1 MRQTFQAPGAKNA
14 GLAMVLM
21 VGTGL
26 GWIAHAQQPPAPPP
40 GTPVEAAGFTGK
52 TAMLDST
59 GYAVGRRVFAPHSHN
74 ATWHMHSTGQLVF
87 AESGHGRLQ
96 MKGQAIRILAPGDSG
111 YIPPNTMHWHG
122 SAPDE
127 TFTMM
132 FITMG
137 TSTTSPGEPITED
150 IYLGRK

>member
-1 MRQTFQAPGAKNA
+1 MHMRQTFRVPGAITA
-14 GLAMVLM
+14 GFAMVLAAGM
-21 VGTGL
+21 S
-26 GWIAHAQQPPAPPP
+26 WIAYAQQPATPT
-40 GTPVEAAGFTGK
+40 GIPVEAAGFTGK

-59 GYAVGRRVFAPHSHN
+59 GYSVGRRIFAAHSHN
-74 ATWHMHSTGQLVF
+74 ATWHMHTAGQLVF

-96 MKGQAIRILAPGDSG
+96 IKGEAIRMLAPGDSG

-122 SAPDE
+122 SAPDD

-137 TSTTSPGEPITED
+137 SSTTSPGEPITDD
-150 IYLGRK
+150 IYLGKK